1 MAPSGPV
8 LFRTVPRPPL
18 AALAPTWAD
27 RIGPSGRRQMNLVAD
42 GAVGFE
48 DGGDAEELA
57 EVVGGVIE
65 SKK

>member
-1 MAPSGPV
+1 
-8 LFRTVPRPPL
+8 
-18 AALAPTWAD
+18 
-27 RIGPSGRRQMNLVAD
+27 MNLVAD